1 MTVVEGLSG
10 RQRQRHSTL
19 GMAAQ
24 LLTCVVAALLFVFA
38 LIENSRAWLILWVGI
53 EAVALPLSLLLLARV
68 VRKSARRSVPSGAE
82 SIETQTD
89 ALRSGSPA
97 ARSEADAEGGHGPDW
112 SSWRLRSSRRGHV
125 RARSDPSKLREMLAA
140 LPLPPWS
147 GRSRD
152 GPRRAA
158 AAPDW
163 CAPSGGS
170 GHVSPEGGESDAEL
184 VPIFREE
191 GDEGD
196 DAPLGPLAA

>member
-1 MTVVEGLSG
+1 
-10 RQRQRHSTL
+10 
-19 GMAAQ
+19 MAAQ

-68 VRKSARRSVPSGAE
+68 VRKSARRSVPRGAE
-82 SIETQTD
+82 SIETQTE
-89 ALRSGSPA
+89 AVRSGSSA
-97 ARSEADAEGGHGPDW
+97 SQSEADAEGRHRPDW

-147 GRSRD
+147 GRARD

-158 AAPDW
+158 ATPDW
-163 CAPSGGS
+163 YVQSEGS
-170 GHVSPEGGESDAEL
+170 GRVSSEGSETDSEL
-184 VPIFREE
+184 VPIFREG
-191 GDEGD
+191 GDQGDD